1 MKVGEVI
8 QMIMREKG
16 VRAVDMANALGKSRQ
31 TIYNTL
37 HNDKH
42 TKKRGMN
49 FENVSEFVDVLGCEI
64 VIRDVESGKEYV
76 VKEEKQKLY
85 KYGMR
90 LRGFSPMCQPMEGFV
105 ERQDDP
111 DRKYHDI
118 IIYDRPLTKKELE
131 DYELDNLN

>member
-1 MKVGEVI
+1 MKIGEVI
-8 QMIMREKG
+8 QTIMKDKN

-42 TKKRGMN
+42 TNKRGMN
-49 FENVSEFVDVLGCEI
+49 FENVAEFANVLGCEI
-64 VIRDVESGKEYV
+64 VIRDVETGKEYV
-76 VKEEKQKLY
+76 VKDEKPKRY
-85 KYGMR
+85 RYGMR
-90 LRGFSPMCQPMEGFV
+90 LRGFSPMCQPMDGYIDRE
-105 ERQDDP
+105 DDP
-111 DRKYHDI
+111 NRKYHDI